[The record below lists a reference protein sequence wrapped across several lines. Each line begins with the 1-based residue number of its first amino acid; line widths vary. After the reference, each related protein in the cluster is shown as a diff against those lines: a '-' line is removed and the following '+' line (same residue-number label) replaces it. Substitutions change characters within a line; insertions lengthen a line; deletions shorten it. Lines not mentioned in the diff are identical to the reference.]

1 MIWTVL
7 GALGAAC
14 FFSRFLI
21 QWLASE
27 RAKRSVSPR
36 SFWWFSL
43 AGSVLQGAT
52 ALAERE
58 WVLVP
63 GFLVNGSIYVRN
75 LVLQQRPS
83 SSRLGPVPAA
93 TLGLLAGLA
102 LIALR
107 GGTSEDGAGSAS
119 WILLAG
125 VLGQVV
131 WSVRFLVQWYFTERR
146 GYSFF
151 PLSFWW
157 ITLAGAAF
165 NLIYTA
171 SLVESS
177 GASRLVF
184 FVSYL
189 PTPLY
194 PIRNLMLEYGRRRGG
209 VQDTSSGE
217 ATAHSGA
224 GPGFSAETGKPPR
237 ND

>member
-7 GALGAAC
+7 GGLGAAC

-43 AGSVLQGAT
+43 AGSVLQGAA
-52 ALAERE
+52 ALAQRE

-63 GFLVNGSIYVRN
+63 GFLVNGAIYVRN
-75 LVLQQRPS
+75 LSLQHRPGG
-83 SSRLGPVPAA
+83 SRLGPAPAA
-93 TLGLLAGLA
+93 ALGLLAGLA

-107 GGTSEDGAGSAS
+107 GGTLEDSAGTAP
-119 WILLAG
+119 WLLVAG
-125 VLGQVV
+125 VVGQIL
-131 WSVRFLVQWYFTERR
+131 WSVRFLVQWFFTERR
-146 GYSFF
+146 GTSFF
-151 PLSFWW
+151 PRSFWW
-157 ITLAGAAF
+157 ITLGGAVL
-165 NLIYTA
+165 NLLYTA
-171 SLVESS
+171 SLVEQS

-194 PIRNLMLEYGRRRGG
+194 PIRNLMLEHRRRRGAPG
-209 VQDTSSGE
+209 QAEPAEPS
-217 ATAHSGA
+217 ATTGA
-224 GPGFSAETGKPPR
+224 
-237 ND
+237 

>member
-7 GALGAAC
+7 GALGAVC

-43 AGSVLQGAT
+43 AGSILQGAA
-52 ALAERE
+52 ALAQRE

-75 LVLQQRPS
+75 LVLAHRPGG
-83 SSRLGPVPAA
+83 SRLGPVPAA
-93 TLGLLAGLA
+93 LIGLLAGLG
-102 LIALR
+102 LILLR
-107 GGTSEDGAGSAS
+107 GGTPEDSTGSPP

-146 GYSFF
+146 GTSYF
-151 PLSFWW
+151 PLAFWW
-157 ITLAGAAF
+157 ITLAGAGL
-165 NLIYTA
+165 NLLYTA

-177 GASRLVF
+177 GASRLIF

-194 PIRNLMLEYGRRRGG
+194 PIRNLMLEHRRRRGAP
-209 VQDTSSGE
+209 
-217 ATAHSGA
+217 ATAA
-224 GPGFSAETGKPPR
+224 QPR